1 MEIRRTTM
9 GELFNAIGGLIGAF
23 GFDISDG
30 IMNSIFDVVSALGKL
45 FGN

>member
-1 MEIRRTTM
+1 M

-23 GFDISDG
+23 DLELDSG
-30 IMNSIFDVVSALGKL
+30 IMRSIFDVVSALGKL